1 MCSSDLVYVMGLLR
15 YGAGFFATGLVA
27 LLGVLWWREIKKKE
41 KAA

>member
-1 MCSSDLVYVMGLLR
+1 MGVLR

-27 LLGVLWWREIKKKE
+27 LLGALWWREIKIKKKG